1 MGIAAAR
8 FKRDAACAGRRE
20 SGWLDGEIVG
30 MEEFWEFALG
40 CYARPGVAP
49 CCVALQDEHGANV
62 MLLLYCAW
70 RAQCGVCVRGASLR
84 RAMARLEPLDGHL
97 VRPLRAARRATRR
110 AADALGSPSLAAG
123 ADRLMKA
130 ELAAERC
137 QARLLVAGA
146 PSRPAAQVAGPAR
159 ACAAQS
165 LAACLVACGAPPAQA
180 RIEAAR
186 LAALV
191 FDS

>member
-1 MGIAAAR
+1 MAAAH
-8 FKRDAACAGRRE
+8 FKRDTACAGRRE
-20 SGWLDGEIVG
+20 SACLDREIMRV
-30 MEEFWEFALG
+30 EEFWEFACG
-40 CYARPGVAP
+40 RYARPGVAP
-49 CCVALQDEHGANV
+49 CCVALQDAHGANV
-62 MLLLYCAW
+62 MLLLYCCW
-70 RAQCGVCVRGASLR
+70 RAACGECVRGAALR
-84 RAMARLEPLDGHL
+84 QAEARVGVIDRHL
-97 VRPLRAARRATRR
+97 LRPLRAARRAARR
-110 AADALGSPSLAAG
+110 ASDALGSAALAAG
-123 ADRLMKA
+123 ADRLMQA

-146 PSRPAAQVAGPAR
+146 PSRPAAQGAGPAR

-165 LAACLVACGAPPAQA
+165 LAACLVACGTPPAQA